1 MKNIMKTW
9 GIILA
14 AGLAL
19 TACSPDKFD
28 GANENGLPNISD
40 VDYTVAVDQK
50 TNVVTFTLNTPGCY
64 PIWTIEGSPEY
75 KGTVN
80 GYQKRYI
87 FKGTYKYKLKVGNR
101 NGVSDGEITDSFT
114 VDTTRYDFSK
124 TIAALTGD
132 GTKEWR
138 IYASKKGHLG
148 CGPTGTDGLEWW
160 SAGPNEKADQGIY
173 DDRLTFSNTNDYVY
187 SAGEDGNTFVNAG
200 ISTLGVTGA
209 GGDYSVPLVGQF
221 GMQDKGKYA
230 LGYDDATKT
239 ETITLPAH
247 MLFPY
252 IAHQAQIDE
261 AYTLRILSIDSK
273 YMELALDLPGIVWH
287 FSLINGDDPAPST
300 DFDPDKVNWADASSD
315 LNLAKGLNSVGS
327 MVFWWANADWAQQAD
342 PTFAYADGVY
352 SITAPYA
359 TAAQWQAQCSI
370 HNGGVDLK
378 AGQAYDISV
387 TLVASEAFENAT
399 VKVCQEDN
407 DDNTLLYASP
417 VSLNRGE
424 NVLRFAKRYVK
435 NEKVGDVDA
444 SNAKLVIDLGGCP
457 AGLNVQVKNI
467 IIQAHNPK

>member
-1 MKNIMKTW
+1 M
-9 GIILA
+9 
-14 AGLAL
+14 
-19 TACSPDKFD
+19 
-28 GANENGLPNISD
+28 
-40 VDYTVAVDQK
+40 
-50 TNVVTFTLNTPGCY
+50 
-64 PIWTIEGSPEY
+64 
-75 KGTVN
+75 
-80 GYQKRYI
+80 
-87 FKGTYKYKLKVGNR
+87 
-101 NGVSDGEITDSFT
+101 
-114 VDTTRYDFSK
+114 
-124 TIAALTGD
+124 
-132 GTKEWR
+132 
-138 IYASKKGHLG
+138 
-148 CGPTGTDGLEWW
+148 
-160 SAGPNEKADQGIY
+160 
-173 DDRLTFSNTNDYVY
+173 
-187 SAGEDGNTFVNAG
+187 
-200 ISTLGVTGA
+200 
-209 GGDYSVPLVGQF
+209 
-221 GMQDKGKYA
+221 
-230 LGYDDATKT
+230 
-239 ETITLPAH
+239 
-247 MLFPY
+247 
-252 IAHQAQIDE
+252 
-261 AYTLRILSIDSK
+261 
-273 YMELALDLPGIVWH
+273 
-287 FSLINGDDPAPST
+287 
-300 DFDPDKVNWADASSD
+300 NWADASSD